1 MGSLSVQQLATLLN
15 LLSKESSE
23 SLTLEILC
31 QHFNTSFPKSE
42 AFKVGS
48 VITHLLQFP
57 GIEFL
62 TFDGR
67 HNIRDNDTQHNNQ
80 NV

>member
-57 GIEFL
+57 GIEFGVSGGL
-62 TFDGR
+62 
-67 HNIRDNDTQHNNQ
+67 
-80 NV
+80 